1 MGCLYIYMQALH
13 GVDAVCIGVPVH
25 GRRTR
30 LQKKTIGMLTQVVPV
45 GLRPDAGTS
54 FKELLGYVKQT
65 LRSDLRHARS
75 FLSSIVNQAA
85 ARWDT
90 IGSPFEIVARFLAYD
105 YNVDFGA
112 IRSEGI
118 VLENDFADTPLVA
131 TLRHH
136 AHDALL
142 TLTIKA
148 RSDVFDDK
156 SIIKFAST
164 LRVILHAAASAS
176 TVDIRSLDLIRQPSG
191 ISSCLNGMTPQP
203 RS

>member
-1 MGCLYIYMQALH
+1 MLNRSSAELTIDIAVLLKQQLVALASELDCGLQEVLMGCLYIYMQALH
-13 GVDAVCIGVPVH
+13 GVDAMCIGVPVH

-30 LQKKTIGMLTQVVPV
+30 PQKKIIGMLTQVVPV

-90 IGSPFEIVARFLAYD
+90 IGSPFETVARFLAYD

-131 TLRHH
+131 TLRNH
-136 AHDALL
+136 AHDSLL

-148 RSDVFDDK
+148 RSDVFDDE
-156 SIIKFAST
+156 SIIK
-164 LRVILHAAASAS
+164 
-176 TVDIRSLDLIRQPSG
+176 SLPP
-191 ISSCLNGMTPQP
+191 CV
-203 RS
+203 